1 MVSTNKSEL
10 ILKGLLSIYPI
21 SHDFER
27 QELLT
32 LSNEFHWRHIH
43 RGDLLWAE
51 GLDKDHLYFIVNGS
65 CAEYLQHDSQ
75 ESLIRFY
82 HEGKFAFSEDILIY
96 GVPSE
101 TRCVALTDAV
111 IASCPKQVLLDDTL
125 DKVVG
130 AKLLSILLNFS
141 MTEYRNTTY
150 EMLQASGRA
159 RLQAAISQS
168 PHLLNIIPRKE
179 LADYLGLSRASLF
192 RALKS
197 FGHEE

>member
-43 RGDLLWAE
+43 RGDLL
-51 GLDKDHLYFIVNGS
+51 
-65 CAEYLQHDSQ
+65 CAEYLHHDSQ

-168 PHLLNIIPRKE
+168 PNLLNIIPRKE

>member
-1 MVSTNKSEL
+1 MDSTKKSEL
-10 ILKGLLSIYPI
+10 IVQGLLSIYPI

-32 LSNEFHWRHIH
+32 LSNEFQWRHIQ
-43 RGDLLWAE
+43 RGDSLWAE
-51 GLDKDHLYFIVNGS
+51 GLDKDHLHFIVKGS

-101 TRCVALTDAV
+101 THCVALTDTV
-111 IASCPKQVLLDDTL
+111 LASCPKQVLLDDTL

-168 PHLLNIIPRKE
+168 PDLLNIIPRKE

>member
-1 MVSTNKSEL
+1 MVRVNKSEQ

-27 QELLT
+27 KELFT
-32 LSNEFHWRHIH
+32 LSNEFEIKNFS
-43 RGDLLWAE
+43 RGEHLWSQ
-51 GLDKDHLYFIVNGS
+51 GLDRDNLYFMISGS
-65 CAEYLQHDSQ
+65 CGEYLQHDSQ

-96 GVPSE
+96 EVPSE

-125 DKVVG
+125 DKVVV
-130 AKLLSILLNFS
+130 AKLLSILINFS

-150 EMLQASGRA
+150 EMLQASGKS

-168 PHLLNIIPRKE
+168 PNLLNIIPRKE

-197 FGHEE
+197 FDHEE

>member
-51 GLDKDHLYFIVNGS
+51 GLDKDHLYFIVSGS

-130 AKLLSILLNFS
+130 ANCLYSTSFS

-150 EMLQASGRA
+150 EMLQPSGRA

-168 PHLLNIIPRKE
+168 LTC
-179 LADYLGLSRASLF
+179 
-192 RALKS
+192 
-197 FGHEE
+197 